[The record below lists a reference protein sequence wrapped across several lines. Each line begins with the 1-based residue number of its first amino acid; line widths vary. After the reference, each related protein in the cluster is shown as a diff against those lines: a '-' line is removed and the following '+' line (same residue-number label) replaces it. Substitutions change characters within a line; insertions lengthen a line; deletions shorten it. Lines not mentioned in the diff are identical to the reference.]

1 MESIL
6 KWAKKA
12 GKSTGIVTT
21 TRVTHATPASAYA
34 SIFNREMESFDGI
47 NFKREH
53 HDQGCKDI
61 ADQLVE
67 NAHLINV
74 VFAGGRIK
82 FLPNSES
89 DPSNSSLRGDR
100 IDGRNLINEWEEKMS
115 QLNLTH
121 KYIWNL
127 EQFDNLDSKSDQ
139 NEHVLG
145 ILSYNHMQYESER
158 ISKSHI
164 QEPSIMETTE
174 KAIQILSR
182 NPNGYFL
189 LVEGKFSLIYINFN
203 VYFLFIM
210 MLFFRRQN

>member
-100 IDGRNLINEWEEKMS
+100 IDGRNLINEWEEKM
-115 QLNLTH
+115 QKKNLKH
-121 KYIWNL
+121 KFIGNL
-127 EQFDNLDSKSDQ
+127 SDFQNLKPGEDFD
-139 NEHVLG
+139 HILG
-145 ILSYNHMQYESER
+145 LLSFNHMQYDTER
-158 ISKSHI
+158 TD
-164 QEPSIMETTE
+164 EPSLTETTE
-174 KAIQILSR
+174 KAIKILSK

-189 LVEGKFSLIYINFN
+189 LVEGGKIDHGKFTNY
-203 VYFLFIM
+203 
-210 MLFFRRQN
+210 